1 MRIVET
7 LVRWGK
13 LGFFVGWGVGTA
25 IWSAC
30 SSSPAPRPDSPVD
43 LKRAPESR
51 PAETGGRDAGLVD
64 LGARDGK
71 AAEQRPADLKPAV
84 DKRAWDIPL
93 E

>member
-1 MRIVET
+1 MRIVDT

-13 LGFFVGWGVGTA
+13 LGLFVGWGVGAA

-30 SSSPAPRPDSPVD
+30 SSSPAPRPDSPLD
-43 LKRAPESR
+43 LKRSPESR
-51 PAETGGRDAGLVD
+51 PPDTGGRDAGVVD
-64 LGARDGK
+64 AGARDAK
-71 AAEQRPADLKPAV
+71 AAEQRPADLKPTV